1 MKAPVALLGTFT
13 VLSTAHG
20 FIVRPGVVHSRSGG
34 AERTWCRACSRRQQT
49 KGQPAIERERPAER
63 QFISILS
70 DDGTE
75 QRLPV
80 ASASS
85 FPLWFIDGDEQFDDA
100 GRKQVTQ
107 VPGPNAD
114 LGWVNPRSYSELW
127 VPEGSP
133 APAMKLCLGMLMK
146 DGVPRYVMP
155 MVDLVVSKGGR
166 KWRNRGLNSVPVAHT
181 WEPVERAAAGGV
193 FLSAYAEERVEG
205 SETDSMWGA
214 IAEKLPV
221 TDAFTD
227 IVSVLA
233 DPPEELDIGSGF
245 HFLVAEASTNA
256 EAVAVP
262 GIGPGGSSAVA
273 AACGGG
279 RVRVFLSDVSEPA
292 DLLDLEELGSGGVRG
307 VAALGFDVV
316 SVANGGESEFLPEV
330 YRPFFKSE
338 E

>member
-1 MKAPVALLGTFT
+1 MRAPVALLGTFT

-20 FIVRPGVVHSRSGG
+20 FIVRPKVVHSRRSGG
-34 AERTWCRACSRRQQT
+34 SERTCRACSRRQA

-70 DDGTE
+70 ADGTE

-85 FPLWFIDGDEQFDDA
+85 FPLWFIDGDEQVDDA
-100 GRKQVTQ
+100 GRKHVTQ
-107 VPGPNAD
+107 VPGPNAE

-181 WEPVERAAAGGV
+181 WEPVERAAAGSV

-245 HFLVAEASTNA
+245 HFLVAEASTKA
-256 EAVAVP
+256 EAAVAVP
-262 GIGPGGSSAVA
+262 GIGPGGSSVVA
-273 AACGGG
+273 AARDGG

-292 DLLDLEELGSGGVRG
+292 DLLDLEEMGKGGIRG

-330 YRPFFKSE
+330 YRPFFKPGE
-338 E
+338 